1 MQRKSILIY
10 TAVILFLLG
19 TGCKSCHRPPDQG
32 RLFGITSCCPN
43 DLTEI
48 DPVAGT
54 LNNQLEVGGMGFGF
68 PVGATAVDSGSD
80 IFYVVRHTAGVPR
93 VMSIEINSA
102 TFLES
107 PPLSS
112 SLLALG
118 YDSNAGQLFGVTS
131 CCPNEF
137 VHVDMNSGTLTS
149 LASIGDMGFAFV
161 AGASAIDAA
170 TNRFFMIRHTAGVPH
185 LIAIDTN
192 TGALTETPALSTGIM
207 KLGFDEDDNV
217 LAAVTSCCPN
227 QFGHLDTTTG
237 AFTAIADVGDMGFG
251 FSAGASAVDS
261 GGNRLFLARSQAG
274 VPHVISVDTLTGAIT
289 ESPALAENLLSLGF
303 DGP

>member
-1 MQRKSILIY
+1 MKRKSILIGV
-10 TAVILFLLG
+10 AVCLL
-19 TGCKSCHRPPDQG
+19 TLSAGCKSCQRPPDQG
-32 RLFGITSCCPN
+32 RLLGITSCCPN
-43 DLTEI
+43 EFTEI
-48 DPVAGT
+48 DPAAGT

-80 IFYVVRHTAGVPR
+80 IFYVIRHTAGVPH
-93 VMSIEINSA
+93 VLSIETNSA
-102 TFLES
+102 TFVES

-118 YDSNAGQLFGVTS
+118 YDANAGQLFGVTS

-137 VHVDMNSGTLTS
+137 VHVDTTTGALTP
-149 LASIGDMGFAFV
+149 LASIGDMGFSFA
-161 AGASAIDAA
+161 AGASAVDPT

-192 TGALTETPALSTGIM
+192 TAALTETPALSTGIM

-217 LAAVTSCCPN
+217 LVAVTSCCPN

-261 GGNRLFLARSQAG
+261 GGNRLFLARSRAG
-274 VPHVISVDTLTGAIT
+274 VPHVISVDTLTGATT
-289 ESPALAENLLSLGF
+289 ESPVLAENLLSLGF